1 MMKHL
6 RISGMTGA
14 YSADTI
20 KNSLEMVSEVDSA
33 YVNHEKDSA
42 QVNFSGL
49 EPSDDSLV
57 NAVKDAG
64 YTAEV
69 IKEERKK

>member
-1 MMKHL
+1 MKHL
-6 RISGMTGA
+6 RIAGMTGA

-33 YVNHEKDSA
+33 YVSHEKNSA
-42 QVNFSGL
+42 EVNFSSL